1 MQLHSDRFETVL
13 PKTERFFSPPDTKQA
28 KPRKLDWGLDW
39 QSIIVTGIVAL
50 TIVAV
55 VSQFT
60 HQRPAPP
67 APAPTKVFSPEDL
80 GAIRVAPTPAPP
92 LPEVRRAAPA
102 PIPTTPRAQLI
113 HIRPIGT
120 WETDRMPDGRLL
132 QTLYKGELPS
142 AASLPRTGG
151 QLGDM
156 WFTRN
161 DGHCWVLA
169 PATAGSQAV
178 GWVDP

>member
-1 MQLHSDRFETVL
+1 MQIHSDRFETVL
-13 PKTERFFSPPDTKQA
+13 PKTERFFSPATKQS
-28 KPRKLDWGLDW
+28 KKKLDWGLDW
-39 QSIIVTGIVAL
+39 QSVVITGIVAVA
-50 TIVAV
+50 IVAV
-55 VSQFT
+55 VSQLT
-60 HQRPAPP
+60 HQRPAAP

-80 GAIRVAPTPAPP
+80 GAIPVPP
-92 LPEVRRAAPA
+92 LPEVRRAVPV
-102 PIPTTPRAQLI
+102 PVPTTPRAQLV

-120 WETDRMPDGRLL
+120 YETDRMPDGRLL
-132 QTLYKGELPS
+132 NTLYKGELPS

-161 DGHCWVLA
+161 DGHTWVLA